1 MHFCTRLLPST
12 YISDKAVKS
21 HAQNSPSLQE
31 SQGSSLGQDY
41 TPRLFNMANNN
52 VQIMTLNV
60 GGPSRKGIANE
71 RRNFIRSFQPQLQQ
85 CSVIFVQE
93 CNGEDRK
100 NLMRILGRGYQKV
113 LRMVILT

>member
-1 MHFCTRLLPST
+1 
-12 YISDKAVKS
+12 
-21 HAQNSPSLQE
+21 
-31 SQGSSLGQDY
+31 
-41 TPRLFNMANNN
+41 MANNN

-71 RRNFIRSFQPQLQQ
+71 RRNLIRSFQPQLQQ